1 MQIHEEKD
9 GDVLVLTVD
18 DRLDSATAT
27 EFEQRLLSV
36 IDAGENL
43 LLLDFSALNYMNSAG
58 LKALL
63 IAAKKLTAKNG
74 QVVLC
79 GLASNVNTVF
89 ELTGFH
95 KMFTIKPDRPAAR
108 AAFA

>member
-1 MQIHEEKD
+1 
-9 GDVLVLTVD
+9 
-18 DRLDSATAT
+18 
-27 EFEQRLLSV
+27 
-36 IDAGENL
+36 
-43 LLLDFSALNYMNSAG
+43 
-58 LKALL
+58 LL

-79 GLASNVNTVF
+79 GLASNVNTIF

-95 KMFTIKPDRPAAR
+95 KMFMIKPDRAAAR